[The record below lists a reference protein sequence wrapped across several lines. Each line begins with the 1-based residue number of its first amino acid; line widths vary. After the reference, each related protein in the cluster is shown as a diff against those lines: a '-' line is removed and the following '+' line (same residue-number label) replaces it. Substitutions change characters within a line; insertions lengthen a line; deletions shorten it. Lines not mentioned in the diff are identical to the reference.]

1 MKLSLYGRLAMALL
15 ASVALGLGMTA
26 CGGGTIGYVWV
37 LGQQYNQIAGF
48 KVDDFTGNLTSI
60 AGSPV
65 SANGT
70 NPVMM
75 AVKPGGRFV
84 YVINQ
89 GTGGGVQTTVVN
101 GVSTKSIVKGTS
113 SGISVFSVGG
123 DGALTFLSNY
133 ESQGSVPVW
142 AQFDG
147 GGTFLYVL
155 DKYSPD
161 ADPNGCSQN
170 PIVNCN
176 GSVTVFQTDP
186 NTGRLTLVQNTQSIP
201 PNSAAP
207 TFFEVGQNPIMMK
220 TTSSCLLTLN
230 ANVPNAQS
238 ISPYSINS
246 STGQL
251 SFTGPQTQALNTV
264 TATSINGNG
273 TYTYITDSQNGTDV
287 GMIYPFTI
295 ASNCNLTAVTGGA
308 VKNFPGTLNPVYSL
322 VDISNK
328 YLYILNQSTTSTTVG
343 TAFSSMSAWT
353 INPTNGQLAQISGAP
368 FVTGAGPV
376 CMVEDASS
384 QYIYVSNHNDGTVT
398 GKVIDPTTGNLSALS
413 RGSTFTATGQATCL
427 GFSGAVN

>member
-65 SANGT
+65 SSNGT

-75 AVKPGGRFV
+75 VVKQGGRFV

-89 GTGGGVQTTVVN
+89 GTGGGPGQ
-101 GVSTKSIVKGTS
+101 KGTS

-123 DGALTFLSNY
+123 DGALTYLSNY
-133 ESQGSVPVW
+133 ESQGFVPMW

-155 DKYSPD
+155 DKYAPD
-161 ADPNGCSQN
+161 ATCDSTAGST
-170 PIVNCN
+170 CN
-176 GSVTVFQTDP
+176 GSITVFQSDP

-207 TFFEVGQNPIMMK
+207 TFFEVGQAPIMMK
-220 TTSSCLLTLN
+220 TTNSCLLTVN
-230 ANVPNAQS
+230 SADQS
-238 ISPYSINS
+238 LSPYSINS

-251 SFTGPQTQALNTV
+251 SFTGPKTQALNTV
-264 TATSINGNG
+264 SASSINGNG
-273 TYTYITDSQNGTDV
+273 TYTYITDTEPGVIVNG
-287 GMIYPFTI
+287 GPSPGRIYPFTVGT
-295 ASNCNLTAVTGGA
+295 NCNLNPVTGGT
-308 VKNFPGTLNPVYSL
+308 VQNFAGTLNPDYSL

-328 YLYILNQSTTSTTVG
+328 YLYVLNQSTTSTTVG

-353 INPTNGQLAQISGAP
+353 INPTNGQLAPIAGAP
-368 FVTGAGPV
+368 FTTGSGPV

>member
-1 MKLSLYGRLAMALL
+1 
-15 ASVALGLGMTA
+15 VALGLGMTA

-75 AVKPGGRFV
+75 VVKQGGRFV

-89 GTGGGVQTTVVN
+89 GTGGGPGQ
-101 GVSTKSIVKGTS
+101 KGTS

-123 DGALTFLSNY
+123 DGALTYLSNY
-133 ESQGSVPVW
+133 ESQGFVPVW

-155 DKYSPD
+155 DKYAPD
-161 ADPNGCSQN
+161 ATCDSTPGST
-170 PIVNCN
+170 CN
-176 GSVTVFQTDP
+176 GSITVFQSDP

-201 PNSAAP
+201 PGSSAP
-207 TFFEVGQNPIMMK
+207 TFFEVGQAPIMMK
-220 TTSSCLLTLN
+220 TTSSCLLTVN
-230 ANVPNAQS
+230 SADQS
-238 ISPYSINS
+238 LSPYSINS

-251 SFTGPQTQALNTV
+251 SFTGPQTQALNTIS
-264 TATSINGNG
+264 ASSINGNG
-273 TYTYITDSQNGTDV
+273 QYTYVTDTEPGKIVNG
-287 GMIYPFTI
+287 GPSSGRIYPFTVG
-295 ASNCNLTAVTGGA
+295 ANCNLTPVTGGT
-308 VKNFPGTLNPVYSL
+308 VQNFAGTLNPDYSL
-322 VDISNK
+322 VDISGK
-328 YLYILNQSTTSTTVG
+328 YLYVLNQSTTNTTVG

-353 INPTNGQLAQISGAP
+353 INTATGQLAPIAGAP
-368 FVTGAGPV
+368 FTTGSGPV

-384 QYIYVSNHNDGTVT
+384 QYIYISNHNDGTVT
-398 GKVIDPTTGNLSALS
+398 GKVIDPTTGNLSVLS

>member
-75 AVKPGGRFV
+75 VVKSGGRFV

-89 GTGGGVQTTVVN
+89 GTGGSQAG
-101 GVSTKSIVKGTS
+101 KGTS

-123 DGALTFLSNY
+123 DGALTYLSNY
-133 ESQGSVPVW
+133 ESQGFIPMW

-155 DKYSPD
+155 DKYSPGPLD
-161 ADPNGCSQN
+161 STGVATANTDGT
-170 PIVNCN
+170 
-176 GSVTVFQTDP
+176 GSITVFQSDP

-201 PNSAAP
+201 PGSTAP
-207 TFFEVGQNPIMMK
+207 TFFKVGVAPIMMK

-230 ANVPNAQS
+230 SADQT

-251 SFTGPQTQALNTV
+251 SFTGPQTQSTGTLSAS
-264 TATSINGNG
+264 SINGNG
-273 TYTYITDSQNGTDV
+273 QYTYLTDTDNSKDSGRV
-287 GMIYPFTI
+287 FPFTVGT
-295 ASNCNLTAVTGGA
+295 NCNLLPVTGGT
-308 VKNFPGTLNPVYSL
+308 VQNFAGTLNPDYSL
-322 VDISNK
+322 VDISGK
-328 YLYILNQSTTSTTVG
+328 YLYVLNQSTTNTTVG

-353 INPTNGQLAQISGAP
+353 INPTNGQLAPIAGAP
-368 FVTGAGPV
+368 FTTGSGPV

-384 QYIYVSNHNDGTVT
+384 QYIYISNHNDGTVT
-398 GKVIDPTTGNLSALS
+398 GKVIDPTTGNLSVLS

>member
-65 SANGT
+65 SSNGT

-75 AVKPGGRFV
+75 VVKQGGRFV

-89 GTGGGVQTTVVN
+89 GTGGSQAG
-101 GVSTKSIVKGTS
+101 KGTS

-123 DGALTFLSNY
+123 DGALTYLSNY
-133 ESQGSVPVW
+133 ESQGFVPVW

-155 DKYSPD
+155 DKYSPGPVD
-161 ADPNGCSQN
+161 STGAPTANTDG
-170 PIVNCN
+170 N
-176 GSVTVFQTDP
+176 GSVTVFQSDP

-201 PNSAAP
+201 PGSSAP
-207 TFFEVGQNPIMMK
+207 TFFEVGKNPIMMK
-220 TTSSCLLTLN
+220 TTNSCLLTLN

-238 ISPYSINS
+238 VSPYSINS

-251 SFTGPQTQALNTV
+251 SFTGPQTQTLNTI

-273 TYTYITDSQNGTDV
+273 TYTYITDSDNATDQGT
-287 GMIYPFTI
+287 IYPFTVGT
-295 ASNCNLTAVTGGA
+295 NCNLTAVTGGS
-308 VKNFPGTLNPVYSL
+308 VKNFAGTLNPDYSL

-328 YLYILNQSTTSTTVG
+328 YLYVLNQSTTSTTVG

-353 INPTNGQLAQISGAP
+353 INPTNGQLAPIAGAP
-368 FVTGAGPV
+368 FTTGSGPV

>member
-1 MKLSLYGRLAMALL
+1 MKFSLFGRIALALL

-65 SANGT
+65 SSNGT

-75 AVKPGGRFV
+75 VVKSGGRFV

-89 GTGGGVQTTVVN
+89 GTGGGPGQ
-101 GVSTKSIVKGTS
+101 KGTS

-123 DGALTFLSNY
+123 DGALTYLSSY
-133 ESQGSVPVW
+133 QSQGFVPVW

-161 ADPNGCSQN
+161 ASPTGCSQN

-176 GSVTVFQTDP
+176 GSVTVFQSDP

-201 PNSAAP
+201 PGSTAP
-207 TFFEVGQNPIMMK
+207 TFFDVGQNPIMMK

-230 ANVPNAQS
+230 ANVPNGQS

-251 SFTGPQTQALNTV
+251 SFTGPQVQTLNTV

-273 TYTYITDSQNGTDV
+273 TYTYITDSQNSTDV
-287 GMIYPFTI
+287 GMIYPFTV
-295 ASNCNLTAVTGGA
+295 APNCNLTAVTGGA
-308 VKNFPGTLNPVYSL
+308 VKNFPGSLNPVYSL
-322 VDISNK
+322 VDNSGK
-328 YLYILNQSTTSTTVG
+328 YLYVLNQSTTNTTVG

-353 INPTNGQLAQISGAP
+353 INPT
-368 FVTGAGPV
+368 
-376 CMVEDASS
+376 
-384 QYIYVSNHNDGTVT
+384 
-398 GKVIDPTTGNLSALS
+398 
-413 RGSTFTATGQATCL
+413 
-427 GFSGAVN
+427 